1 MVKQNMLRFAIPFH
15 IANYE
20 KLQQEKFKEIK
31 EYGWERAHI
40 IQEEIEFFS
49 NEEISFEP
57 NY

>member
-1 MVKQNMLRFAIPFH
+1 MKNNMLRFAIPFH

-40 IQEEIEFFS
+40 IQGENDLYDYFEITG
-49 NEEISFEP
+49 NL
-57 NY
+57 